1 MILPLGKRQK
11 QPSIDQFLPSG
22 TPGDGTHAREL
33 PPPQHDLA
41 GVWLPARASKR
52 TSSKVTAT
60 IASSTSSNRT
70 CHADQEC
77 EMISSPLDEQPQHSQ
92 PAEDRF
98 SMTLSLGSNT
108 EDEWFSDQQPE
119 QQSQGFIGPQPGH
132 QHDHDG
138 PFQPTHVT
146 KHAPERLQSVNAF
159 SEPQIAAPEIFCSRL
174 APDGLSPNSG
184 SSFLESTSSATA
196 KLASPVS
203 SSPPSN
209 GCASP
214 LNSSISSTFA
224 SSDVSRKAP
233 SCSHHIPANYACR
246 SECSQSQI
254 SAVAA
259 APLFAPRE
267 IVLGTQLC
275 IPLLLLSF
283 LTPFLTP
290 PSDSIVVPGTLRDT
304 ADFQP
309 SLEHPQMTT
318 RSPAVHI
325 FHKQLKVTAETLLPE
340 DSMSSSRKFY

>member
-22 TPGDGTHAREL
+22 TPGDRTHTRQL

-70 CHADQEC
+70 CHADREC
-77 EMISSPLDEQPQHSQ
+77 ERISSPLDEQPQHSQ

-119 QQSQGFIGPQPGH
+119 RQSQDFVEPLH
-132 QHDHDG
+132 QQNHDG

-146 KHAPERLQSVNAF
+146 KHAPERLQPVNAF
-159 SEPQIAAPEIFCSRL
+159 SEPEIAAPEISCSRL
-174 APDGLSPNSG
+174 APDGLRLNSG

-196 KLASPVS
+196 KASSAS

-209 GCASP
+209 SCAYP
-214 LNSSISSTFA
+214 LNSSISSAFA

-233 SCSHHIPANYACR
+233 FCSHHISANYASR

-254 SAVAA
+254 RAVPAA
-259 APLFAPRE
+259 SLFAPGQ
-267 IVLGTQLC
+267 IVLGNQLC
-275 IPLLLLSF
+275 FPLLLLSSHAF
-283 LTPFLTP
+283 LNT
-290 PSDSIVVPGTLRDT
+290 SDSIVVPGTLRDT
-304 ADFQP
+304 AEFQP
-309 SLEHPQMTT
+309 SLEHPQITT
-318 RSPAVHI
+318 CSPVVPI

-340 DSMSSSRKFY
+340 DSMSSSRMFY

>member
-22 TPGDGTHAREL
+22 TPGDRTHTRQL

-60 IASSTSSNRT
+60 IASSTSLNRM
-70 CHADQEC
+70 CHADREC
-77 EMISSPLDEQPQHSQ
+77 ERISSPLDEQPQHSQ

-98 SMTLSLGSNT
+98 SMTLSVGSNT
-108 EDEWFSDQQPE
+108 EDEYFSDQQPE
-119 QQSQGFIGPQPGH
+119 RQSQGFVEPQPGH
-132 QHDHDG
+132 QQNHDD

-146 KHAPERLQSVNAF
+146 KHAPECLQPVNAF
-159 SEPQIAAPEIFCSRL
+159 SEPEIAAPENSCSRF
-174 APDGLSPNSG
+174 APDGLRPNSG
-184 SSFLESTSSATA
+184 SSILESASSATA
-196 KLASPVS
+196 KLASPAS
-203 SSPPSN
+203 SSLPSN
-209 GCASP
+209 GCASS

-233 SCSHHIPANYACR
+233 SCSHHISANYTSR

-254 SAVAA
+254 SAVPAA
-259 APLFAPRE
+259 SLFASGQ

-275 IPLLLLSF
+275 FPLAVAFFSHAF
-283 LTPFLTP
+283 LNT
-290 PSDSIVVPGTLRDT
+290 SDSIVVPGTLRDT

-309 SLEHPQMTT
+309 SLEHPQITT
-318 RSPAVHI
+318 CSPVVPM

-340 DSMSSSRKFY
+340 DSMSSSRIFY